1 MSSMKIELGLST
13 GKPRSEFD
21 DLFHSLSL
29 FLDDQPLRYRYTDR
43 FYPLVPMLA
52 RRKRGS
58 GRPRHVYVD
67 ITARMLHIQRVS
79 HEANCLAMS
88 AFGEAF
94 ARTRQVS
101 GQFMPL

>member
-13 GKPRSEFD
+13 GKPRSEFE
-21 DLFHSLSL
+21 DLCHSLL
-29 FLDDQPLRYRYTDR
+29 LDDQPLRYRYTDR

-58 GRPRHVYVD
+58 GRPRHVYVN
-67 ITARMLHIQRVS
+67 ITARMLHIQRVL

-101 GQFMPL
+101 GQFKPL